1 MRYKKYMK
9 NIKKDFTFLQNYLTD
24 FSDLIKPNKHI
35 ISKLIQV
42 RNIFLNTSKKKN
54 KILIFGNGGSAAIA
68 SHVSVDLTK
77 NAKIRAVNFNESDL
91 ITCFSNDYGYE
102 RWIEKAVDFYADK
115 NDTLILI
122 SSSGKSMNM
131 INACKAAK
139 RKKIKVISL
148 TGHTKNNPL
157 SKISDLSLWV
167 NSKAYN
173 FVENTHQIWLLTVCD
188 LIIGKR
194 EYPAKKKD

>member
-1 MRYKKYMK
+1 MKK
-9 NIKKDFTFLQNYLTD
+9 IKKDSSFLQDYLID
-24 FSDLIKPNKHI
+24 FSNLIKPNKDI
-35 ISKLIQV
+35 VRKLIQT
-42 RNIFLNTSKKKN
+42 RNIFLNTSKKRG

-77 NAKIRAVNFNESDL
+77 NANIRTVNFNESDL

-102 RWIEKAVDFYADK
+102 RWVEKAVDFYADR
-115 NDTLILI
+115 NDTLVLI
-122 SSSGKSMNM
+122 SSSGKSRNM
-131 INACKAAK
+131 INACKAAR

-157 SKISDLSLWV
+157 SKITDLSLWID
-167 NSKAYN
+167 SKAYN

-194 EYPAKKKD
+194 EYLAKRKD